1 MPSLTTVVAH
11 VLVSLSGGDRHG
23 YGILKDVIEQSGG
36 RVKLGPGTIYGTLQR
51 LMEQG
56 LVEESDGP
64 APAAKGDER
73 RRYYRLTRS
82 GREALREEIER
93 LDAVLRAARTNRIIP
108 RGSRG

>member
-1 MPSLTTVVAH
+1 
-11 VLVSLSGGDRHG
+11 
-23 YGILKDVIEQSGG
+23 
-36 RVKLGPGTIYGTLQR
+36 
-51 LMEQG
+51 MEQG